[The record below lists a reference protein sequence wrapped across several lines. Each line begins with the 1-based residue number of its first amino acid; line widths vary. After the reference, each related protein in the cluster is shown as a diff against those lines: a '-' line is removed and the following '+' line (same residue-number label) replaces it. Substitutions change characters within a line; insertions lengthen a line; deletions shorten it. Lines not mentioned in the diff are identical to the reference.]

1 MNTTWR
7 WITALIILTFMVLM
21 LWGWA
26 AAVSASRSQSVPTPD
41 YATPAPVINQSS
53 NPDYAN
59 AQATLDEGQR
69 QMMELNRKAT
79 EASLNQSQAA
89 NAAAQSTQ
97 DSLQRQ
103 QMELDYQSTIV
114 SLNIAKA
121 AATQKFISQ
130 QTKMARIATAAAQ
143 SRAATATQ
151 SAYMLKV
158 DQTAQAA
165 SVLAAYPLTATP
177 FAATQAALL
186 MQQYDREQQAFKDR
200 VVAPLI
206 PIIATTLGLLVVIL
220 VIVLVYRWFN
230 LMPWPRR
237 LRIGPGNVIIDGVI
251 VDHEPRF
258 HRITPFVLTPLTPP
272 ALPGENPVQVEI
284 VDADQPPV
292 AHWIAEVE
300 QQVAAEEGLQL

>member
-7 WITALIILTFMVLM
+7 WITSLFILTLLALM
-21 LWGWA
+21 LWACGA
-26 AAVSASRSQSVPTPD
+26 AMSSSRSQLTATPD
-41 YATPAPVINQSS
+41 YAAPAAGVNQSS
-53 NPDYAN
+53 NPDYAS
-59 AQATLDEGQR
+59 AQATMDAGQR
-69 QMMELNRKAT
+69 QMLELSRKAT
-79 EASLNQSQAA
+79 EVSLNQSQAA

-103 QMELDYQSTIV
+103 QMELDYQSTVV

-130 QTKMARIATAAAQ
+130 QTKMARNATAAAQ

-151 SAYMLKV
+151 SAYLAKV
-158 DQTAQAA
+158 NQTEQAA
-165 SVLAAYPLTATP
+165 IALTAYPLTATP
-177 FAATQAALL
+177 FAATQAAML
-186 MQQYDREQQAFKDR
+186 MLQYDREQQAFKDR

-230 LMPWPRR
+230 RMPWPRR

-251 VDHEPRF
+251 VDHNPQF

-272 ALPGENPVQVEI
+272 GLPGENPVQVEI
-284 VDADQPPV
+284 VDAAQPPV

-300 QQVAAEEGLQL
+300 QQVAAEGGPQL